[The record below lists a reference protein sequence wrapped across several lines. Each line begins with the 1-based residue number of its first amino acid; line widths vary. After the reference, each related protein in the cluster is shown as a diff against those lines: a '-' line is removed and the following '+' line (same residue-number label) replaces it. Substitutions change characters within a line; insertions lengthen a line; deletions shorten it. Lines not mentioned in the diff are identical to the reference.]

1 MNLLR
6 NVLVVIAA
14 TGAIGSA
21 QAQNTF
27 DLGTL
32 DPTVKTRTD
41 IFGAVAFADIFNFT
55 VDASNSTVSSST
67 IALGPDGK
75 VSSTAVT
82 GLHLD
87 LFSGFNAPVGT
98 TPLFTGLNLDGA
110 LLSAGEFSAR
120 VAGTAGPLGGG
131 FQFSIAANPEP
142 AEWMLMLAG
151 LVLLGFSAR
160 RKIGLVAAPA

>member
-1 MNLLR
+1 MSRGYPTNAARAASLAGRQILAPKSPFPRVAARVYLPHGHAKDLRQGEKMNLLR

-67 IALGPDGK
+67 IALG
-75 VSSTAVT
+75 
-82 GLHLD
+82 H
-87 LFSGFNAPVGT
+87 
-98 TPLFTGLNLDGA
+98 
-110 LLSAGEFSAR
+110 
-120 VAGTAGPLGGG
+120 
-131 FQFSIAANPEP
+131 
-142 AEWMLMLAG
+142 
-151 LVLLGFSAR
+151 
-160 RKIGLVAAPA
+160 